1 MQILGIFWRLLFWA
15 WFTDFFGHTVPG
27 IEYSKLNKPWQASVV
42 AHVMR
47 SLCSF
52 FHSTWPH
59 NLPTKLFLHWFLLL
73 LLIRH
78 LVLSNFEY
86 MYVCFFSMFRACFRT
101 WRVILLIWCDRCK
114 PRNMMGMALRALEF
128 CLHCLDASPWP
139 FLLEEVLQNYALAV
153 EVQWHITSY
162 DYQRAFSNSLVCYI
176 WLYHLLLF
184 LFMFLVVQHSGA
196 MGITEAA
203 Y

>member
-86 MYVCFFSMFRACFRT
+86 MHVFFFPMFRACFRT
-101 WRVILLIWCDRCK
+101 WRVILWIDATGVSLGTWWEWHWGRLNFAYIAWMLRPGLFCWKKFCK
-114 PRNMMGMALRALEF
+114 TTP
-128 CLHCLDASPWP
+128 
-139 FLLEEVLQNYALAV
+139 
-153 EVQWHITSY
+153 
-162 DYQRAFSNSLVCYI
+162 
-176 WLYHLLLF
+176 
-184 LFMFLVVQHSGA
+184 
-196 MGITEAA
+196 
-203 Y
+203 